1 MPVWIVF
8 ISGKILEDLES
19 VYGTQKHWISPRYIE
34 KLEEFIH
41 NKEARSIFLEKYVQ
55 IYNVFHEF

>member
-1 MPVWIVF
+1 MDCF

>member
-1 MPVWIVF
+1 MAH
-8 ISGKILEDLES
+8 K
-19 VYGTQKHWISPRYIE
+19 KHWISPRYIE

-55 IYNVFHEF
+55 IYNVFS